1 MSTMDK
7 LLELGVKLGL
17 EGTEL
22 KDFVLEREKIE
33 REERA
38 AQREAQKAGK
48 LAEAE
53 AQKAEAEAQKEAE
66 KEKSRSGENKITGT
80 TKKERPRI

>member
-17 EGTEL
+17 EGKEL
-22 KDFVLEREKIE
+22 RDFVLEREKIE

-38 AQREAQKAGK
+38 AQREAQKA
-48 LAEAE
+48 
-53 AQKAEAEAQKEAE
+53 EAEAQKEAE
-66 KEKSRSGENKITGT
+66 KEKAEVEKTRLQVQQRKNDQEYELQ
-80 TKKERPRI
+80 KEKTS